1 MSVSKK
7 LAFHFVKQLFVLL
20 IIIIIALTSA
30 LFFFASHLTES
41 EMKASFTR
49 TDPYFL
55 ELELDVKSE
64 NDIQIS
70 EAVKTAV
77 HQNDGWLQLINK
89 KGVVV
94 KEINAPA
101 DLKEAYTFQEL
112 ANFEVP
118 GYRTSHWR
126 VFKDDSDLVVLY
138 GEKNLSEGILAELQ
152 KLGDL
157 STITEEGKSF
167 LESENAW
174 IQVYD
179 SNGEKIEQW
188 NAPEDLTLS
197 ARDFLS
203 IKERPWN
210 YTYDVSTLVE
220 GDKVYV
226 VGMENAYYAPD
237 DVLDGLMGAS
247 LVKNFLL
254 VIMVLLII
262 IIALSIWY
270 GRTIG
275 VPLLYMMNWI
285 KRMSKG
291 DLSVPR
297 NKKGNIPFR
306 KKNGKLHKRFRI
318 FRDILFSIRKL
329 ANTLEKNEQ
338 YQKRVDQTRE
348 EWITGLSHDL
358 KTPLSS
364 IYGYAKILE
373 TGSYK
378 WTEEEIQAMGST
390 MTEKASYMSDLIED
404 LNLTYRLK
412 NNALPIEKSV
422 QDIVPLLKDV
432 IHSLTNTDSTIR
444 MEKVEPE
451 IRLAVDPKW
460 FTRILTNLLANA
472 QKHNPK
478 GTEITLSVSRNPEHT
493 FLTIKD
499 NGVGMDEE
507 TQSKLFDRYYRG
519 GNTTDK
525 SNGTGLGMAIA
536 HQLVL
541 AHGGNVFVES
551 EKGKGTTIIITLPN
565 GLENLTSS

>member
-1 MSVSKK
+1 MNVSKK

-20 IIIIIALTSA
+20 VIIIIALISA
-30 LFFFASHLTES
+30 LLFFAFHLSES

-49 TDPYFL
+49 AEADFL
-55 ELELDVKSE
+55 EFGIDVKSE
-64 NDIQIS
+64 EDIQINDDI
-70 EAVKTAV
+70 KTAV

-89 KGVVV
+89 DGVVV
-94 KEINAPA
+94 KEVNAPA
-101 DLKEAYTFQEL
+101 DIKDVYTFQEL
-112 ANFEVP
+112 ADFDVP
-118 GYRTSHWR
+118 GYRTSYWR
-126 VFKDDSDLVVLY
+126 IYKDESDLVVLY
-138 GEKNLSEGILAELQ
+138 GEKKLSEGLLAELQ
-152 KLGDL
+152 KLGEL
-157 STITEEGKSF
+157 SAITEESRKF
-167 LESENAW
+167 LEDQEAW

-179 SNGEKIEQW
+179 SKGEKIEQW
-188 NAPEDLTLS
+188 NAPEDLTLT

-203 IKERPWN
+203 IKESPWN
-210 YTYDVSTLVE
+210 YTYDISTLPE

-237 DVLDGLMGAS
+237 HVLDGLVGTS
-247 LVKNFLL
+247 LVKSFLL
-254 VIMVLLII
+254 VLVVLLVV

-297 NKKGNIPFR
+297 NKKGKIPFR

-329 ANTLEKNEQ
+329 ANTLEKNKK

-378 WTEEEIQAMGST
+378 WTEEEIQSMGST

-412 NNALPIEKSV
+412 NNALPIEKSI
-422 QDIVPLLKDV
+422 QDIVPLIKDV
-432 IHSLTNTDSTIR
+432 IKSLNNTDSTIL
-444 MEKVEPE
+444 MENVEPE
-451 IRLAVDPKW
+451 MQVAVDAKW

-478 GTEITLSVSRNPEHT
+478 GTDIMLSVSTNPDHT
-493 FLTIKD
+493 FITIKD
-499 NGVGMDEE
+499 NGVGIDEE

-519 GNTTDK
+519 GSTTDK

-536 HQLVL
+536 HQLIL

-551 EKGKGTTIIITLPN
+551 EKGKGTTITITLPN
-565 GLENLTSS
+565 DLEERTS

>member
-1 MSVSKK
+1 MNVSKK

-20 IIIIIALTSA
+20 IVIIIALTSA

-55 ELELDVKSE
+55 ELEMDVKSE
-64 NDIQIS
+64 EDIQIS

-77 HQNDGWLQLINK
+77 RQNDGWLQLINK
-89 KGVVV
+89 DGVVL
-94 KEINAPA
+94 KEINAPE
-101 DLKEAYTFQEL
+101 DLKDAYTFQEL
-112 ANFEVP
+112 ADFEVP
-118 GYRTSHWR
+118 GYRISHWR
-126 VFKDDSDLVVLY
+126 VFKDDSDLAVLY
-138 GEKNLSEGILAELQ
+138 GEKNLSEGILTELQ
-152 KLGDL
+152 KLGEL
-157 STITEEGKSF
+157 SAITEESRKF
-167 LESENAW
+167 LEDQEAW

-179 SNGEKIEQW
+179 SNGEKIEHW
-188 NAPEDLTLS
+188 NAPEDLTLT

-203 IKERPWN
+203 IKESPWN
-210 YTYDVSTLVE
+210 YAYDISTLTE

-237 DVLDGLMGAS
+237 HVLDGLVGAS
-247 LVKNFLL
+247 LVKSFLL
-254 VIMVLLII
+254 VLVVLLVI

-270 GRTIG
+270 GRTFG

-297 NKKGNIPFR
+297 NKKGKIPFR

-329 ANTLEKNEQ
+329 ANTLEKNKQ

-378 WTEEEIQAMGST
+378 WTDEEIQSMGST

-412 NNALPIEKSV
+412 NNALPIEKSI
-422 QDIVPLLKDV
+422 QNIVPLMKDV
-432 IHSLTNTDSTIR
+432 IKSLNNTDSTIL
-444 MEKVEPE
+444 MENVEPE
-451 IRLAVDPKW
+451 MQVAVDAKW

-478 GTEITLSVSRNPEHT
+478 GTDITLSVSTNPDHT
-493 FLTIKD
+493 FITIKD

-519 GNTTDK
+519 GSTTDK
-525 SNGTGLGMAIA
+525 LNGTGLGMAIA

-551 EKGKGTTIIITLPN
+551 EKGKGTTITITLPN
-565 GLENLTSS
+565 GLRERTS

>member
-20 IIIIIALTSA
+20 VIIIIALTFA

-55 ELELDVKSE
+55 ELEMDVKSE
-64 NDIQIS
+64 KDIQIS
-70 EAVKTAV
+70 DAVKTAV
-77 HQNDGWLQLINK
+77 QQNDGWLQLINK
-89 KGVVV
+89 DGVVV
-94 KEINAPA
+94 KEVNAPT

-112 ANFEVP
+112 ADFEVP
-118 GYRTSHWR
+118 GYRTSYWR
-126 VFKDDSDLVVLY
+126 IFKDNSDLVILY
-138 GEKNLSEGILAELQ
+138 GEKNLSEGILAELK
-152 KLGDL
+152 KLGEL
-157 STITEEGKSF
+157 SDITEEGRKF
-167 LESENAW
+167 LEEKGAW
-174 IQVYD
+174 IQVYN
-179 SNGEKIEQW
+179 SNGDKIEQW
-188 NAPEDLTLS
+188 NAPEDLTLT
-197 ARDFLS
+197 AVDFLS

-210 YTYDVSTLVE
+210 YTYDISTLLE
-220 GDKVYV
+220 GDKVFV

-237 DVLDGLMGAS
+237 DVLDGLVGAS
-247 LVKNFLL
+247 LVKSFLL
-254 VIMVLLII
+254 VIVVLLFI

-270 GRTIG
+270 GRTFG

-297 NKKGNIPFR
+297 NKKGRIPFR

-412 NNALPIEKSV
+412 NNALPIEQSV
-422 QDIVPLLKDV
+422 QNIVPLMKDV
-432 IHSLTNTDSTIR
+432 IKSLNNTDSTIL
-444 MEKVEPE
+444 METEETE
-451 IRLAVDPKW
+451 ISLAVDSKW

-478 GTEITLSVSRNPEHT
+478 ETDITLSVSQNSDHT
-493 FLTIKD
+493 FITIKD

-519 GNTTDK
+519 GSTTDK

-551 EKGKGTTIIITLPN
+551 EKGKGTTITITLLN
-565 GLENLTSS
+565 GLADPSS

>member
-7 LAFHFVKQLFVLL
+7 LAFHFIRQLLVLL
-20 IIIIIALTSA
+20 VIIIIALVSA
-30 LFFFASHLTES
+30 LLYFAFHLTES

-49 TDPYFL
+49 AEADIL
-55 ELELDVKSE
+55 ELGIDVKSE
-64 NDIQIS
+64 DAIQIS
-70 EAVKTAV
+70 ETIKTAV
-77 HQNDGWLQLINK
+77 LQNDGWLQLINND
-89 KGVVV
+89 GIVV
-94 KEINAPA
+94 KEVNAPS
-101 DLKEAYTFQEL
+101 DLKGRYTFQE
-112 ANFEVP
+112 FVDFTVP
-118 GYRTSHWR
+118 GYRTSYWR
-126 VFKDDSDLVVLY
+126 IFKDDSDLIVLY
-138 GEKNLSEGILAELQ
+138 GEKHQSEGVLVELQ
-152 KLGDL
+152 KLGEL
-157 STITEEGKSF
+157 TAITDEGRTF
-167 LESENAW
+167 LEEQGAW
-174 IQVYD
+174 IQVYG
-179 SNGEKIEQW
+179 SNGEKVEQW
-188 NAPEDLTLS
+188 NAPEELTLT
-197 ARDFLS
+197 AKDLLS

-210 YTYDVSTLVE
+210 YKYDISTLQE

-237 DVLDGLMGAS
+237 EELDGLVGAS
-247 LVKNFLL
+247 LAKSFLL
-254 VIMVLLII
+254 VIVALLVI

-270 GRTIG
+270 GRTFG

-297 NKKGNIPFR
+297 NKKGEIPFR
-306 KKNGKLHKRFRI
+306 KQNGKLHKRFRI
-318 FRDILFSIRKL
+318 FSDILFSIRKL
-329 ANTLEKNEQ
+329 ANTLEKNDR
-338 YQKRVDQTRE
+338 YQKHVDQTRE

-378 WTEEEIQAMGST
+378 WTEEEIQAMGGT

-412 NNALPIEKSV
+412 NNALPIEKSI
-422 QDIVPLLKDV
+422 QDIVPLMKELIK
-432 IHSLTNTDSTIR
+432 SLNSTESTIL
-444 MEKVEPE
+444 MENAEQEMHV
-451 IRLAVDPKW
+451 AVDSKW

-478 GTEITLSVSRNPEHT
+478 GTEITLSVSRDPDHT
-493 FLTIKD
+493 FITIKD

-507 TQSKLFDRYYRG
+507 MQSKLFDRYYRG
-519 GNTTDK
+519 GSTTDK

-551 EKGKGTTIIITLPN
+551 ETEKGTTITITLPN
-565 GLENLTSS
+565 GLEEHTS

>member
-1 MSVSKK
+1 MNVSKK

-20 IIIIIALTSA
+20 VIIIIALISA
-30 LFFFASHLTES
+30 LLFFAFHLSES

-49 TDPYFL
+49 AEADFL
-55 ELELDVKSE
+55 EFGIDVKSE
-64 NDIQIS
+64 EDIQIN
-70 EAVKTAV
+70 EDIKTAV

-89 KGVVV
+89 DGVVV
-94 KEINAPA
+94 KEVNAPA
-101 DLKEAYTFQEL
+101 DIKDVYMFQEL
-112 ANFEVP
+112 ADFDVP
-118 GYRTSHWR
+118 GYRTSYWR
-126 VFKDDSDLVVLY
+126 IYKDESDLVVLY
-138 GEKNLSEGILAELQ
+138 GEKKLSEGLLAELQ
-152 KLGDL
+152 KLGEL
-157 STITEEGKSF
+157 SAITEESRKF
-167 LESENAW
+167 LEDQEAW

-179 SNGEKIEQW
+179 SKGEKIEQW
-188 NAPEDLTLS
+188 NAPEDLTLT

-203 IKERPWN
+203 IKESPWN
-210 YTYDVSTLVE
+210 YAYDISTLTE

-237 DVLDGLMGAS
+237 HVLDGLVGAS
-247 LVKNFLL
+247 LVKSFLL
-254 VIMVLLII
+254 VLVVLLVI

-270 GRTIG
+270 GRTFG

-297 NKKGNIPFR
+297 NKKGKIPFR

-329 ANTLEKNEQ
+329 ANTLEKNKQ

-378 WTEEEIQAMGST
+378 WTDEEIQSMGST

-412 NNALPIEKSV
+412 NNALPIEKSI
-422 QDIVPLLKDV
+422 QNIVPLMKDV
-432 IHSLTNTDSTIR
+432 IKSLNNTDSTIL
-444 MEKVEPE
+444 MENVEPE
-451 IRLAVDPKW
+451 MQVAVDAKW

-478 GTEITLSVSRNPEHT
+478 GTDITLSVSTNPDHT
-493 FLTIKD
+493 FITIKD

-519 GNTTDK
+519 GSTTDK

-551 EKGKGTTIIITLPN
+551 EKGKGTTITITLPN
-565 GLENLTSS
+565 DLEERTS

>member
-20 IIIIIALTSA
+20 VIIIIALTFA

-55 ELELDVKSE
+55 EFEMDVKSE
-64 NDIQIS
+64 KDIQIS
-70 EAVKTAV
+70 DTVKTAV
-77 HQNDGWLQLINK
+77 QQNDGWLQLINK
-89 KGVVV
+89 DGVVV
-94 KEINAPA
+94 KEVNAPT

-112 ANFEVP
+112 ADFKVP
-118 GYRTSHWR
+118 GYRTSYWR

-138 GEKNLSEGILAELQ
+138 GEKNLSEGVLVELQ
-152 KLGDL
+152 KLGNL
-157 STITEEGKSF
+157 SAITEEGRKF
-167 LESENAW
+167 LENQNAW
-174 IQVYD
+174 IQVYN
-179 SNGEKIEQW
+179 SNGEKIDQW
-188 NAPEDLTLS
+188 NAPEDLTLT
-197 ARDFLS
+197 AKDFLS

-210 YTYDVSTLVE
+210 YTYDISTLLE
-220 GDKVYV
+220 EDKVYV

-237 DVLDGLMGAS
+237 DVLDGLVGAS
-247 LVKNFLL
+247 LVKSFLL
-254 VIMVLLII
+254 VIIALLVI

-297 NKKGNIPFR
+297 NKKGKIPFR
-306 KKNGKLHKRFRI
+306 KKNGKIHKRFRI

-412 NNALPIEKSV
+412 NNALPIEQSV
-422 QDIVPLLKDV
+422 QNIVPLMKDV
-432 IHSLTNTDSTIR
+432 IKSLNNTDSTIL
-444 MEKVEPE
+444 METEETE
-451 IRLAVDPKW
+451 ISLAVDSKW

-478 GTEITLSVSRNPEHT
+478 ETDITLSVSQNSDHT
-493 FLTIKD
+493 FITIKD

-519 GNTTDK
+519 GSTTDK

-551 EKGKGTTIIITLPN
+551 EKGKGTTITITLLN
-565 GLENLTSS
+565 GLADPSS